1 MKLRVRQTSGLLS
14 LFALSLLSF
23 GSAACGGGDEL
34 SIRSV
39 EPQSGRLQGDE
50 RVTIRGN
57 NFRTDLGYT
66 VYFGPNRSRRVAV
79 QDAKTLVAFSPRGN
93 EAGPVDIAVRGDDGV
108 TLMIRGGFVYEG
120 SETPQATPQA
130 ATQDGAGS
138 ETGSSLV
145 Y

>member
-1 MKLRVRQTSGLLS
+1 MKVSLRRALGLFSFFTLS
-14 LFALSLLSF
+14 LV
-23 GSAACGGGDEL
+23 GAACGSGDEL

-39 EPQSGRLQGDE
+39 DPQSGRLQGDE

-57 NFRTDLGYT
+57 NFRTDLSYT

-79 QDAKTLVAFSPRGN
+79 QDAKTLVAFTPRGN
-93 EAGPVDIAVRGDDGV
+93 TAGPVDIAVRGDDGV
-108 TLMIRGGFVYEG
+108 TLMIHGGYVYEG
-120 SETPQATPQA
+120 GDSQQA
-130 ATQDGAGS
+130 APRATAHEGAGA